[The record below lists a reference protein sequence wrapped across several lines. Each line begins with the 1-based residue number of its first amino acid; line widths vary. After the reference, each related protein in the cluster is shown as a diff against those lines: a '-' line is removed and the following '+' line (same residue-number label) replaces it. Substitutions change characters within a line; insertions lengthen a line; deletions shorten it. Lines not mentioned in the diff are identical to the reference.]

1 MAAKGKT
8 TKQAEF
14 NKAYADTVLIAL
26 NKLVEQREQFEQNE
40 YARSN
45 ACLYE
50 LLTGVYSN
58 YLEARESRGVLMA
71 TVKAMKEKL
80 EMQGAK
86 VQTNTTVLGIFVRYV
101 FRTDRQRAYNY
112 VCALQAA
119 IAEKVKPA
127 NLAQYFADQGGIEE
141 CKKQFVKSAKTV
153 AKEEQIAAAMP
164 LVTEYLQSES
174 FIAEFDVAPAYV
186 AKTCGQEFTFLLAKA
201 DSNGHVQVVS
211 AVPAFSS
218 AFAKWAKQELAVF
231 LAEQQAQAAEQAVN
245 HRAEQA
251 IAHAIEQAKEK
262 NPANM
267 TLAELMEG

>member
-1 MAAKGKT
+1 MSKT
-8 TKQAEF
+8 IKQAEF
-14 NKAYADTVLIAL
+14 NKAYAETVLIAL
-26 NKLVEQREQFEQNE
+26 NKLVQQREQFEQNE

-58 YLEARESRGVLMA
+58 YMEARECKGVLVA
-71 TVKAMKEKL
+71 TVKAMKTEL
-80 EMQGAK
+80 ELQGAR
-86 VQTNTTVLGIFVRYV
+86 VQTNTTVLGLFVRFV

-119 IAEKVKPA
+119 IAAEIAPT
-127 NLAQYFADQGGIEE
+127 NLAQYFTEQGGVEE
-141 CKKQFVKSAKTV
+141 CKKQFSRSEKTT
-153 AKEEQIAAAMP
+153 AKEQQIATAMP

-174 FIAEFDVAPAYV
+174 YIAEFDVAPEYV
-186 AKTCGQEFTFLLAKA
+186 SKTCSEEFTFLLAKA

-231 LAEQQAQAAEQAVN
+231 LAEQQKLADEQAANSSYNKAIKAA
-245 HRAEQA
+245 AES
-251 IAHAIEQAKEK
+251 AKKNNSATEK
-262 NPANM
+262 VG
-267 TLAELMEG
+267 ELLGA